1 MCTVTPVTI
10 GRRPETQGLRVIRQS
25 AGSVIYEAFQPLNK
39 YARDHNRRLTEVA
52 RDVVDRKIPHD
63 ALARQP
69 GTS

>member
-10 GRRPETQGLRVIRQS
+10 GRRSETQGRRAIRPS
-25 AGSVIYEAFQPLNK
+25 AGSVIDEAFQLLNK